1 MAMNRF
7 KHEMFSVTIHNSRKP
22 SVHMLFQD
30 RIKAVMMLNS
40 KLTLG
45 YNDEHLLRAEIQAET
60 VHSNIEDIDKINI
73 VQLVTWYDADALEPQ
88 RSFYV
93 AGLAMLAHELGR
105 LEGLDGI
112 YDVEVSRVE
121 YYYNF

>member
-45 YNDEHLLRAEIQAET
+45 YNDEHLLCAWIQAET

-73 VQLVTWYDADALEPQ
+73 VQLVTWYDAEGQQ